1 MTKKELKDEHERKL
15 HLAVGSFVVNFEYL
29 ALKLRLYLL
38 GMFPDREKHG
48 YLGRMFVQDLSFDQ
62 MVQKI
67 RQISG
72 YHLADKTDYKDL
84 LDVDLLILDACSA
97 INTKR
102 NHIVHGAW
110 MVNYRTLF
118 GEPEPETPQTAVMRK
133 SNDLRGDFSFWVYS
147 IDDIN
152 KLTDL
157 SKRLAK
163 HFDHVF
169 LPDQPRKQFYV
180 DDDDLKAIKADILLI
195 NGKPQTP

>member
-1 MTKKELKDEHERKL
+1 
-15 HLAVGSFVVNFEYL
+15 
-29 ALKLRLYLL
+29 
-38 GMFPDREKHG
+38 
-48 YLGRMFVQDLSFDQ
+48 
-62 MVQKI
+62 
-67 RQISG
+67 
-72 YHLADKTDYKDL
+72 
-84 LDVDLLILDACSA
+84 
-97 INTKR
+97 
-102 NHIVHGAW
+102 

-118 GEPEPETPQTAVMRK
+118 GEPEPETPQTAVMKK